1 MPQIDDRQ
9 AVLSLLAD
17 RNVAVRLADNQEGG
31 LSGPVGLPGW
41 AAFVDANHDG
51 KRDAPAFFGV
61 AHKVD
66 GARVTVAGVK
76 WAPGQW
82 QGAAFAAQNGE
93 PLTVTESGADWV
105 TLSAPAELTAED
117 PVKGAFS
124 LDKLTGVAGSNAV
137 AAGEPLQRF
146 VVVPK
151 DAFSEIN
158 HAFRE
163 AYGKHIAVADAA
175 SSRLVLTANHLAAGQ
190 ADQNWLK
197 KALLT
202 QAEFDAM
209 PGIKKVF
216 ANFDNSIHLIGFKM
230 AEYSVQRS
238 GKYKMTLYWKVVKPT
253 ATSWKLFMHPHPL
266 NADRWPLTD
275 PDNSEDENKPC
286 SGCFATNHWMQGD
299 IIADS
304 FEQEVALGTQSGPND
319 IILGWYNPSS
329 DTRMPLL
336 SASGQGVVKHGD
348 NRVTIGQI
356 QVR

>member
-1 MPQIDDRQ
+1 MWQ
-9 AVLSLLAD
+9 
-17 RNVAVRLADNQEGG
+17 
-31 LSGPVGLPGW
+31 
-41 AAFVDANHDG
+41 
-51 KRDAPAFFGV
+51 
-61 AHKVD
+61 
-66 GARVTVAGVK
+66 
-76 WAPGQW
+76 PGQW
-82 QGAAFAAQNGE
+82 KGAQFTGPNGS
-93 PLTVTESGADWV
+93 PQTVTDNGADWL
-105 TLSAPAELTAED
+105 TLGAPADLVADD
-117 PVKGAFS
+117 PVRGAFT
-124 LDKLTGVAGSNAV
+124 LDKLSGVAGSSAF
-137 AAGEPLQRF
+137 AAPEPLQRF

-163 AYGKHIAVADAA
+163 AYGRHIAVIDAA

-190 ADQNWLK
+190 IDQNWLK

-202 QAEFDAM
+202 QAEFDAI
-209 PGIKKVF
+209 PGVKKVF

-266 NADRWPLTD
+266 NLDRWPLTD
-275 PDNSEDENKPC
+275 PDPSEDENKPC
-286 SGCFATNHWMQGD
+286 GGCFASNHWMQGD

-319 IILGWYNPSS
+319 IIMGWYNPSS
-329 DTRMPLL
+329 EQRLPLL
-336 SASGQGVVKHGD
+336 AASGQGVIKHSD